1 MRAPGWRDALGQR
14 SVDVAAQQWRGAGLD
29 GLAIGGTNLAV
40 PPRHYSHHFSSV
52 ISGAESAMAADT
64 GAIITTRKSSVRA
77 RFALRVN
84 I

>member
-52 ISGAESAMAADT
+52 ISRAAGV
-64 GAIITTRKSSVRA
+64 GAIITKRKSSMRA
-77 RFALRVN
+77 QLTLRVN